1 MSALRAKLPTVA
13 LTVALTAA
21 SAGGAR
27 EARAES
33 PAPHVGTETAVPV
46 LVVTQTDAIVRGA
59 RVGPG
64 VSVAQAPLSATTLA
78 REEATSLVRPATLS
92 AFAGYRANAPVQGPE
107 ISVSVTQ
114 DLALRGLGGARREV
128 ADQMKSSVMADVERA
143 RLESALRALLAWE
156 ATVEAKEVL
165 RIRTAAL
172 AEAEAIAKGT
182 RARVGSGVGQPRELA
197 LAEGDVGSAQ
207 AAVLDAEGALVEAH
221 VELRFALGISP
232 DDAIDVAGDLYAS
245 DETPVARDGAIRAT
259 ADHPALRAA
268 RARTELAKREV
279 DLARAHFGP
288 VASVGGSY
296 AREASGEQ
304 IVGALVGVPIPI
316 ADPSRYEQA
325 RLMTTENAA
334 RAQASRV
341 ELELQRDVRLALH
354 DREHWREVREALR
367 TRALGPLREALR
379 LVRKEYDVG
388 TQDVTMVLLAHQRLL
403 AAEEQMARA
412 AGAVLRADAHV
423 AALTGAL
430 AKRSQG
436 GSP

>member
-1 MSALRAKLPTVA
+1 MPTLRARLPAFALIATTTVA
-13 LTVALTAA
+13 VAP
-21 SAGGAR
+21 R
-27 EARAES
+27 VARADVA
-33 PAPHVGTETAVPV
+33 PAPHGAIDASHAVV
-46 LVVTQTDAIVRGA
+46 VVTQTDAIARGA

-64 VSVAQAPLSATTLA
+64 VSVAQAPLSSASVA
-78 REEATSLVRPATLS
+78 RDEATALLRPPTLS

-107 ISVSVTQ
+107 LSVAVTQ
-114 DLALRGLGGARREV
+114 ELALRGLGDARREA
-128 ADQMKSSVMADVERA
+128 ADQLKSSIVADVERA
-143 RLESALRALLAWE
+143 RLEGALRALLAWE
-156 ATVEAKEVL
+156 TTVEAKEVL
-165 RIRTAAL
+165 RLRTAAL
-172 AEAEAIAKGT
+172 DQAEAIAKGT

-221 VELRFALGISP
+221 VELRFALGLPP
-232 DDAIDVAGDLYAS
+232 DEPVDVAGDLYAA
-245 DETPVARDGAIRAT
+245 DETPVVRDGAIRAT
-259 ADHPALRAA
+259 GEHPSLRAA
-268 RARTELAKREV
+268 RARADLAKREV

-288 VASVGGSY
+288 IASVGGSF

-304 IVGALVGVPIPI
+304 VFGALVGVPLPLV
-316 ADPSRYEQA
+316 DPSRFEQA

-341 ELELQRDVRLALH
+341 EIELQRDVRLALH

-379 LVRKEYDVG
+379 LVRKEYEVG

-403 AAEEQMARA
+403 VAEEQMARA
-412 AGAVLRADAHV
+412 AGAVQRADAHV

-430 AKRSQG
+430 LRRAYG